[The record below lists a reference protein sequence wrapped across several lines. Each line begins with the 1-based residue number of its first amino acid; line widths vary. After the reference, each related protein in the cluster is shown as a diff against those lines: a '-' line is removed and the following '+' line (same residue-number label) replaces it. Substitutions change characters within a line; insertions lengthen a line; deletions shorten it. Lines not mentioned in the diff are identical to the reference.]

1 VPQLRGKTIDDAQA
15 ALRAVG
21 LGSTVVGVNENV
33 DKNVVVRQMPD
44 AGALLPPG
52 GSVTIVVGTGST
64 AIPAVTNLPRDQ
76 AVATLQNSSFKV
88 TVVNRRD
95 PRIPAGVAIGTNP
108 PAGSVVP
115 RGSAVELNLSSGR

>member
-1 VPQLRGKTIDDAQA
+1 MPQLRGKTVDDAQA
-15 ALRAVG
+15 ALKAAG
-21 LGSTVVGVNENV
+21 LASTVVGVNENV

-44 AGALLPPG
+44 AGAPLPPG

-76 AVATLQNSSFKV
+76 AVATLQTSSFKV

-115 RGSAVELNLSSGR
+115 RGSPVELNLSSGR